1 MDKKRIF
8 TPPLFIYFF
17 SILVISLVSC
27 SGIKDP
33 VLNGIDGLK
42 LAAIGSEKTMLTL
55 NLNYHN
61 PNRSGIKLKDA
72 QGDAWINNSF
82 AGHFIMDTT
91 IKISGNSDFVVPVKL
106 DVDMKN
112 AMQNAFSLLL
122 NPEVSLKVSGNAR
135 IGKGGMFFNYPIRYE
150 GKEDLS
156 KLIR

>member
-1 MDKKRIF
+1 MIKKNISA
-8 TPPLFIYFF
+8 PALFLYFLSF
-17 SILVISLVSC
+17 FAFSLVSC
-27 SGIKDP
+27 SNIKDP

-42 LAAIGSEKTMLTL
+42 LASMGPDKTILSL

-82 AGHFIMDTT
+82 AGHFVMDTT
-91 IKISGNSDFVVPVKL
+91 IKISGNSDFIVPVKL
-106 DVDMKN
+106 EVDMKN